1 MIGLDTNILVRH
13 IVRDDPVQSWK
24 VTELMEHRL
33 TGDNPGFVSAVVM
46 AETAWVLK
54 RVYAFADDEIA
65 TAIERTLQIET
76 LVVEHEEQVFAAMM
90 ALKHGCGSFPD
101 AFIGALNTEAGCL
114 RTPTF
119 DRKALRLPGFEL
131 L

>member
-13 IVRDDPVQSWK
+13 IVHDDPVQSWK

-33 TGDNPGFVSAVVM
+33 TPENPGFVSTVLM

-54 RVYAFADDEIA
+54 RVYFADDEIV
-65 TAIERTLQIET
+65 TAVERTLQIET
-76 LVVEHEEQVFAAMM
+76 LVVEREDQVFAAMM
-90 ALKHGCGSFPD
+90 ALKHGRGSF
-101 AFIGALNTEAGCL
+101 AGALVGALNAEAGCS
-114 RTPTF
+114 RTLTF
-119 DRKALRLPGFEL
+119 DRKALRISGFEL